1 MREFLGGA
9 AEGRRLNSWL
19 APSLGDVLL
28 VAWVAGFCL
37 TGWDA
42 LLADGDTGWHIRTG
56 ERILAT
62 GAVPR
67 ADPYSF
73 TKFGEPWFAWE
84 WLSQLVLAAAFRLAG
99 LKGVVLA
106 AGVLIAGFGLLLVRW
121 MLWRGA
127 SPVAALPVA
136 LLALGAS
143 SVHFLARPHLF
154 TWWLLAI
161 SLWLWERDTL
171 RSDRWVWLLVPLS
184 ALWANLHGGFA
195 AWLASLAAL
204 TVAQAVE
211 AALGWRPA
219 PAYAPALRSALIWL
233 ACAAATLAN
242 PYGWQLHAHL
252 VQYLSAD
259 WIRDAVLEFRSPVFR
274 TENTFLFELLLFAGL
289 MAAAA
294 LAGRRRLA
302 PAVLI
307 LLWAHA
313 ALVSAR
319 HIPIYVIVA
328 APVIATE
335 LSALWLRLAAP
346 RTVAATLERVAADWA
361 SQLGRISVWPA
372 VAVAALAVGPI
383 PVRWPED
390 FPERRFPVAMVSR
403 QEQVLQGAP
412 VFAYDEWADYL
423 IYRLGERARVFLD
436 GRSDFFGPELV
447 SDYLAV
453 WSGRHDWE
461 QILERHACGVVLVP
475 ASAAIASL
483 LKLSRN
489 WRLVDD
495 DGQAALFVRRAVNAA
510 ADSLLNSAAV
520 SAELPHGVP
529 GP

>member
-1 MREFLGGA
+1 M
-9 AEGRRLNSWL
+9 
-19 APSLGDVLL
+19 
-28 VAWVAGFCL
+28 AGFCL
-37 TGWDA
+37 AGWDA

-67 ADPYSF
+67 VDPYSF
-73 TKFGEPWFAWE
+73 TKPGEPWFAWE
-84 WLSQLVLAAAFRLAG
+84 WLSQLVLAAVFRLAG

-106 AGVLIAGFGLLLVRW
+106 AGVLIAGFGLLLLRW

-136 LLALGAS
+136 LLAFGAS

-171 RSDRWVWLLVPLS
+171 RGDRRVWLLVPIS

-195 AWLASLAAL
+195 GWLVSLAAVIL
-204 TVAQAVE
+204 AQAAE

-219 PAYAPALRSALIWL
+219 AGRLLRRSALLWV

-242 PYGWQLHAHL
+242 PYGWRLHWHL
-252 VQYLSAD
+252 VGYLSAD
-259 WIRDAVLEFRSPVFR
+259 WIRDSVSEFRSPVFR
-274 TENTFLFELLLFAGL
+274 TENAFLFELLLFAGL

-294 LAGRRRLA
+294 SAARRRLA

-328 APVIATE
+328 APAVATQ
-335 LSALWLRLAAP
+335 LSALWLRLAAA

-361 SQLGRISVWPA
+361 SHLGRVSAWPA
-372 VAVAALAVGPI
+372 LLVAALAGGLI
-383 PVRWPED
+383 PARWPTD
-390 FPERRFPVAMVSR
+390 FPEKRFPVAMVSR
-403 QEQVLQGAP
+403 QEQVLAGAA

-423 IYRLGERARVFLD
+423 VYRFPGRARVFLD
-436 GRSDFFGPELV
+436 GRSDFFGAGLV
-447 SDYLAV
+447 GEYLAV
-453 WSGRHDWE
+453 WSGRSDWE
-461 QILERHACGVVLVP
+461 EILDRHRCSVVLAP
-475 ASAAIASL
+475 ASAPITSL
-483 LKLSRN
+483 LKMSRK
-489 WRLVDD
+489 WRLLDD
-495 DGQAALFVRRAVNAA
+495 DGQAALFLRRAD
-510 ADSLLNSAAV
+510 ADRPR
-520 SAELPHGVP
+520 LPS
-529 GP
+529 